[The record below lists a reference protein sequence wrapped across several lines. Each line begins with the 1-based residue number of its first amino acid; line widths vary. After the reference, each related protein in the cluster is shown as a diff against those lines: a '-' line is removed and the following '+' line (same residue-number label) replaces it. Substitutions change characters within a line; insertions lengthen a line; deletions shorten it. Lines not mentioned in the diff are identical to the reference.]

1 MQKLVK
7 TLGVVLVLGLALYA
21 LKTWF
26 VVNFVGRLFYNAD
39 GLVQTG
45 MVILPVLVLVGAHYA
60 VRWIVRLNL
69 SDIGNRLGLV
79 LAAGFVLLASVGTS
93 GCSAAHSNVQ
103 TLVTSDCGA
112 SWKVIKVGETLPAMV
127 GVCSYKVTIP
137 DYPMQGDVKFKTSFT
152 NRVLA
157 DISVSYDYII
167 VDGIKFVNEAKY
179 IGKMNS
185 DSDDKTNQSGA
196 YESAEN
202 SVIDKRIREVA
213 SNHLIKQ
220 DIVDFSQGEFEDML
234 LLEVNKLLDEKGVK
248 LNFISFVPIPEEQ
261 TRLAID
267 VLTAYKVY
275 ESKGLGDLGKQII
288 IARSGAAKINMNND
302 APATPA
308 AKEKE

>member
-1 MQKLVK
+1 MRKLIK
-7 TLGVVLVLGLALYA
+7 TLGVVFVLSLVLYA

-26 VVNFVGRLFYNAD
+26 VINFVGGLIHNAD
-39 GLVQTG
+39 GAVQGG
-45 MVILPVLVLVGAHYA
+45 MVILPVLVLVGAYYA
-60 VRWIVRLNL
+60 IRWIVRFD
-69 SDIGNRLGLV
+69 SSKVGSGFGL
-79 LAAGFVLLASVGTS
+79 LLLMGFVLLASGTS

-302 APATPA
+302 APAASAT
-308 AKEKE
+308 KEKE

>member
-1 MQKLVK
+1 MRKLLK
-7 TLGVVLVLGLALYA
+7 ALGILTILGIALWA
-21 LKTWF
+21 LRTWF
-26 VVNFVGRLFYNAD
+26 MVAFVGRLMYNGN
-39 GLVQTG
+39 GLVQ
-45 MVILPVLVLVGAHYA
+45 
-60 VRWIVRLNL
+60 
-69 SDIGNRLGLV
+69 LGLV
-79 LAAGFVLLASVGTS
+79 LTPVFVLLIGVLLIRWVWRTDPSTWGDSLGIIGFLVGAAVLS
-93 GCSAAHSNVQ
+93 SACSAAHSNVQ

-112 SWKVIKVGETLPAMV
+112 TWKVIKVGETLPAMV

-137 DYPMQGDVKFKTSFT
+137 DYPMQGDLKFKTSFN

-157 DISVSYDYII
+157 DINVSYDYII
-167 VDGIKFVNEAKY
+167 TDGIKFVNEAKY

-196 YESAEN
+196 YEAAEN

-213 SNHLIKQ
+213 SNQLIKQ

-234 LLEVNKLLDEKGVK
+234 LLETNKLLDEKGVK

-288 IARSGAAKINMNND
+288 VARSGAAKINLTND
-302 APATPA
+302 ATPA
-308 AKEKE
+308 PAKEKE